1 MPTPKR
7 RGHATQISRRMLT
20 DGTFD
25 DNEIG
30 TAGEAA
36 PSPLRSVHTT
46 SFPAIL
52 DQLQSS
58 LAVTTYQ
65 AGKLVILRS
74 DGGVINTHFRAFSK
88 PMGLAVGHNR
98 LAIGTAVDVWEF
110 RNVPAVAAKLE
121 PTGKQDACFLPR
133 SAHVTGD
140 VQIHEMAY
148 VSRESRVECREP
160 DFKARESRVES
171 RGPESDALGDAKFER
186 ESLWFVNT
194 RFSCLATHDPD
205 HSFAPVWRP
214 KFISQLT
221 PDDRC
226 HLNGLC
232 VVDGRPRWVTALG
245 ETDTPGGW
253 RENKKSGGI
262 LIDVDSHEN
271 VARNLSMPHSPRWH
285 AGRLWLLES
294 GTGSLGFV
302 DLGSGKYEPI
312 VHLEGFTRG
321 LEMIGNLAFVGL
333 SQVRETAIFSGVQI
347 TERLKESERTC
358 GVWVIDIQRG
368 QVVAFLKFEEA
379 VQEIFAVAL
388 LPGMR
393 FPDLINDNAELVG
406 GAFVLPDD
414 ALRDVPAELRAT
426 S

>member
-1 MPTPKR
+1 MT
-7 RGHATQISRRMLT
+7 T
-20 DGTFD
+20 DGTQTD
-25 DNEIG
+25 EQG
-30 TAGEAA
+30 

-46 SFPAIL
+46 NFPAIL
-52 DQLQSS
+52 DQLRSA
-58 LAVTTYQ
+58 LLVTTYQ

-74 DGGVINTHFRAFSK
+74 DGGVINTHFRAFNK
-88 PMGLAVGHNR
+88 PMGMAVGRGR

-110 RNVPAVAAKLE
+110 RNVPAVAAKLD
-121 PTGKQDACFLPR
+121 PPGKYDACFLPR
-133 SAHVTGD
+133 AAHVTGD
-140 VQIHEMAY
+140 VQIHEMSY
-148 VSRESRVECREP
+148 V
-160 DFKARESRVES
+160 
-171 RGPESDALGDAKFER
+171 GDDV
-186 ESLWFVNT
+186 WFVNT

-232 VVDGRPRWVTALG
+232 LVDGRPRWVTALG
-245 ETDTPGGW
+245 ETDTAGGW

-262 LIDVDSHEN
+262 VIDLQSNEI

-294 GTGSLGFV
+294 ATGSFGFV
-302 DLGSGKYEPI
+302 DLNTGRYESI
-312 VHLEGFTRG
+312 IHLDGFTRG
-321 LEMIGNLAFVGL
+321 MEMIGNLAFIGL
-333 SQVRETAIFSGVQI
+333 SQVRETAIFSGIGI
-347 TERLKESERTC
+347 TERLKETERTC

-368 QVVAFLKFEEA
+368 QVAAFLKFEEA

-393 FPDLINDNAELVG
+393 FPDLINDDAELVG
-406 GAFVLPDD
+406 SSFVLPDE
-414 ALRDVPAELRAT
+414 ALRDVPPELRAG

>member
-1 MPTPKR
+1 MSSDETNDAQPADT
-7 RGHATQISRRMLT
+7 G
-20 DGTFD
+20 
-25 DNEIG
+25 
-30 TAGEAA
+30 

-46 SFPAIL
+46 NFPAIL
-52 DQLQSS
+52 DQLRSS
-58 LAVTTYQ
+58 LFVTTYQ

-74 DGGVINTHFRAFSK
+74 DAGLINTHFRAFNK
-88 PMGLAVGHNR
+88 PMGMAIAPGR

-110 RNVPAVAAKLE
+110 RNVPAVAAKLD
-121 PTGKQDACFLPR
+121 PPGKHDACYLPR

-140 VQIHEMAY
+140 IQIHEMAY
-148 VSRESRVECREP
+148 VGV
-160 DFKARESRVES
+160 V
-171 RGPESDALGDAKFER
+171 SDRDDPMHRPGAIAVGDASYHE
-186 ESLWFVNT
+186 LWFVNT

-245 ETDTPGGW
+245 ETDTGGGW

-262 LIDVDSHEN
+262 LIDIDSNEV

-285 AGRLWLLES
+285 AGHLWLLES
-294 GTGSLGFV
+294 GTGSLGTI
-302 DLGSGKYEPI
+302 DTNTGKYEPI
-312 VHLEGFTRG
+312 VRLDGFTRG
-321 LEMIGNLAFVGL
+321 LEMVGNLAFIGL
-333 SQVRETAIFSGVQI
+333 SQVRETAIFSGIQI
-347 TERLKESERTC
+347 TERLQETERTC
-358 GVWVIDIQRG
+358 GVWVVDIQRG

-388 LPGMR
+388 LPGIR

-406 GAFVLPDD
+406 SSFVLPDE
-414 ALRDVPAELRAT
+414 ALRDVPANLRSHT
-426 S
+426 

>member
-1 MPTPKR
+1 MSSDVVPPTE
-7 RGHATQISRRMLT
+7 GSAA
-20 DGTFD
+20 D
-25 DNEIG
+25 
-30 TAGEAA
+30 AA

-52 DQLQSS
+52 EQLASS
-58 LAVTTYQ
+58 LVVTTYQ
-65 AGKLVILRS
+65 AGKLVILRA
-74 DGGVINTHFRAFSK
+74 DGGVMNTHFRAFNK
-88 PMGLAVGHNR
+88 PMGLAVGRGR

-110 RNVPAVAAKLE
+110 RNVPAVAAKIE
-121 PTGKQDACFLPR
+121 PAGKHDACFLPR

-148 VSRESRVECREP
+148 VGAVSGRDSASQWQTTIGVGDSSHKIASHI
-160 DFKARESRVES
+160 DFQNEQ
-171 RGPESDALGDAKFER
+171 
-186 ESLWFVNT
+186 LWFVNT

-226 HLNGLC
+226 HLNGLGL
-232 VVDGRPRWVTALG
+232 VDGRPRWVTALG
-245 ETDTPGGW
+245 ETDTAGGW

-262 LIDVDSHEN
+262 LIDIDSNEI
-271 VARNLSMPHSPRWH
+271 VARGLSMPHSPRWH

-294 GTGSLGFV
+294 GTGSLGYV
-302 DLGSGKYEPI
+302 DLARGRYEPI
-312 VHLEGFTRG
+312 VQLDGFTRG
-321 LEMIGNLAFVGL
+321 LEMVGNLAFVGL
-333 SQVRETAIFSGVQI
+333 SQVRETAVFSGIQI
-347 TERLKESERTC
+347 TERLAETERTC
-358 GVWVIDIQRG
+358 GVWVIDIERP
-368 QVVAFLKFEEA
+368 QVLAFLKFEEA

-393 FPDLINDNAELVG
+393 FPDLINDDPELVG
-406 GAFVLPDD
+406 SSFVLPDA
-414 ALRDVPAELRAT
+414 ALQDVPAELRAT